1 MTALRPL
8 LTFTLTLTSVLT
20 LTSSMSAASQ
30 LIFIGTYTSKDVPS
44 KGIYA
49 VQLDTRTGALSEP
62 VVAAETVNPTFLTW
76 RPDHRVL
83 YALGEGPDPDG
94 KTGGGVAAFAFD
106 SASGKL
112 TLLNRRGTGGG
123 GGTTMLATD
132 ATGRM
137 LVTVSYGAGYVA
149 SFPLA
154 TDGRLGE
161 RASLIA
167 HAGPLG
173 PNTIRQEKPH
183 PHSVTI
189 SPDNRFALVADLGLD
204 RVLVYR
210 IDPATA
216 TLTPHDPAFITTPP
230 GTGPRHAKF
239 SRDGRF
245 FYILNE
251 IDGSICVCAYD
262 AARGAGMPI
271 QHISTLPAGFQVTDP
286 DRAAEIRLH
295 PNGRFV
301 YASNRGH
308 DSLAVFAVRSDGTLQ
323 LVEITPCGGQHPRNF
338 ELSADG
344 TWLVC
349 ANQNSNNLV
358 VFKVDPATGRLQA
371 TGHTAAVPQGVCVL
385 FAG

>member
-1 MTALRPL
+1 
-8 LTFTLTLTSVLT
+8 
-20 LTSSMSAASQ
+20 MSAASQ
-30 LIFIGTYTSKDVPS
+30 LIFIGTYTSKEVAS
-44 KGIYA
+44 QGIYA
-49 VQLDTRTGALSEP
+49 VRLDPATGALSEP
-62 VVAAETVNPTFLTW
+62 VVAAETPNPTFLTW
-76 RPDHRVL
+76 RPDGRVL
-83 YALGEGPDPDG
+83 YALGEGPGPDG
-94 KTGGGVAAFAFD
+94 RSDGGVAAFAFD
-106 SASGKL
+106 AASGKIA
-112 TLLNRRGTGGG
+112 LLNSRGTGGG
-123 GGTTMLATD
+123 GSTTMLATD
-132 ATGRM
+132 ATARM

-154 TDGRLGE
+154 ADGRLGE
-161 RASLIA
+161 RATLLI
-167 HAGPLG
+167 HTGPLG
-173 PNTIRQEKPH
+173 PNQIRQDKPH

-210 IDPATA
+210 LDPATG
-216 TLTPHDPAFITTPP
+216 TLTPHDPAFIATPP
-230 GTGPRHAKF
+230 GTGPRHTKF

-251 IDGSICVCAYD
+251 IDGSISACAYD
-262 AARGAGMPI
+262 AARGAGTPI
-271 QHISTLPAGFQVTDP
+271 QHISTLPAGFKVTDP

-308 DSLAVFAVRSDGTLQ
+308 ESIAVFAIQADGTLQ

-338 ELSADG
+338 ALSPDG
-344 TWLVC
+344 NWLVC

-358 VFKVDPATGRLQA
+358 VFKVDAATGRLTA
-371 TGHTAAVPQGVCVL
+371 TGHTATVPQPVCVL